1 MEETID
7 HLFFDSTYST
17 WVWANL
23 LRIMGIVNTPAPW
36 SSELAL
42 ILRNVKGKNLASV
55 MYKLALLVLYI
66 TFGLRGTPEVFRGKL
81 KLVRQFYAR

>member
-7 HLFFDSTYST
+7 HLFFDSMYST

-23 LRIMGIVNTPAPW
+23 LRIMAIVKTPAPW

-42 ILRNVKGKNLASV
+42 ILRNMKGKNLASV

-66 TFGLRGTPEVFRGKL
+66 TYGLRGMPKVFRGKL